1 MTAKL
6 RLRLRPSELVNKF
19 TISEV
24 YKLLLQVH
32 YCTALGGLKK
42 MRFYGFAVAVGVITL
57 GACAGGE
64 KSPAD
69 TTHVAVD
76 TSAATTTTTTTS
88 PAGGATATT
97 GGAATAAPIT
107 GKTIT
112 VNMVGDAKGYRF
124 EPANVSVKQ
133 GDGIKFV
140 VVSGGPHNVAFDP
153 ATVPA
158 DSKSQLDANMGTD
171 KMAEL
176 SSAMKTNA
184 GESVTVSFAN
194 IKPGQYPYHCVPHL
208 ALGMKGVITV
218 Q

>member
-1 MTAKL
+1 
-6 RLRLRPSELVNKF
+6 
-19 TISEV
+19 
-24 YKLLLQVH
+24 
-32 YCTALGGLKK
+32 
-42 MRFYGFAVAVGVITL
+42 MRFYGFAVAVSAISLV
-57 GACAGGE
+57 ACAGGE
-64 KSPAD
+64 KPPAD

-76 TSAATTTTTTTS
+76 TTTTSTTTTTTT
-88 PAGGATATT
+88 PTPV
-97 GGAATAAPIT
+97 GGAATMAAIA
-107 GKTIT
+107 GKTVT

-124 EPANVSVKQ
+124 EPANVTVRQ

-140 VVSGGPHNVAFDP
+140 VVSGGPHNVGFDP

-158 DSKSQLDANMGTD
+158 DVKGQLDANMGTD
-171 KMAEL
+171 KMGEL

-184 GESVTVSFAN
+184 GESITVSFAN